1 MELLK
6 GFIMQME
13 EDKRWR
19 LKRDV
24 SVADLISF
32 CTAAL
37 AVVYAYTTLDKRVTL
52 VESAL
57 LEIRQASKRQEDDS
71 LRMQARIDVRLD
83 KLDEKLER
91 LLARSK

>member
-1 MELLK
+1 M
-6 GFIMQME
+6 MQNE

-19 LKRDV
+19 LKRDI
-24 SVADLISF
+24 SIADLISF
-32 CTAAL
+32 ATAAL
-37 AVVYAYTTLDKRVTL
+37 AVIYAYTTLDKRVTL

-57 LEIRQASKRQEDDS
+57 MEIRQASKRQEDDS